1 MKLEA
6 GGKQETNPLTLAVH
20 LVQQRNKIKTTG
32 SAALV
37 PTAIKSTRR
46 DQTPK
51 CTRQDERRR
60 EETILSLSSVH
71 QSASSRLRVGAKRGR
86 KAVVTEKVELGRKA
100 HGKSSS
106 RHALDVR
113 ALHTGAVRRPGP
125 KAHRQGRCRQLRRSL
140 KL

>member
-20 LVQQRNKIKTTG
+20 LVQQRNKILKTG

-37 PTAIKSTRR
+37 PTAITSTRRR

-60 EETILSLSSVH
+60 EEMILSLLFTK
-71 QSASSRLRVGAKRGR
+71 SASSRLRVGAKRGR

-106 RHALDVR
+106 RHALGVR
-113 ALHTGAVRRPGP
+113 ALYTGAVRRPGP
-125 KAHRQGRCRQLRRSL
+125 KAHRQGRCRQPRRSL

>member
-86 KAVVTEKVELGRKA
+86 KGRRDGEGGAREEGTRQELVSSRSGRASTA
-100 HGKSSS
+100 HGS
-106 RHALDVR
+106 
-113 ALHTGAVRRPGP
+113 GAAART
-125 KAHRQGRCRQLRRSL
+125 
-140 KL
+140 